1 MAANLGK
8 VTAEFHGQVLAP
20 GHQDYDAA
28 RLIWKGIDRQPALI
42 FRCADVTDVRRA
54 LEYAHDAGLPFAV
67 AGAGHDV
74 AGRSVPDGG
83 IVLSTARLRQVTID
97 PVGKVARLGA
107 GVQWGELAA
116 AAVPYE
122 LATTG
127 AASASVGVAGFS
139 LHGGYGLLMRSCG
152 TGCDNI
158 IEVDMVT
165 PDGTH
170 RTVNQHTDPD
180 LLWAVRGAGANF
192 GVVTSL
198 TLRMHTI
205 PRVTV
210 GVVSYPVTRARDVL
224 RAYRQITATAP
235 NELVTDFY
243 YKVNLDG
250 TRTASI
256 GICFNGA
263 RVDAER
269 ALEALTGLG
278 RPWRDA
284 LREASAVEL
293 HALHNTSTPYGP
305 RYHLRS
311 HYLDELSDE
320 VIELILDQGERITAP
335 LTGIF
340 LEHLGGAIATVRPDA
355 TSFHGRDARYSFLAI
370 AGWTEP
376 EQDETHKV
384 WTRELSKSLE
394 PLSMDACYANYLDD
408 DEDNR
413 IASAYGPGYERLTA
427 LKQIYDPTN
436 LLRGNRNIPPTAR

>member
-1 MAANLGK
+1 MPVDLGK
-8 VTAEFHGQVLAP
+8 AMAEFHGRILAP
-20 GHQDYDAA
+20 GHDDYDAA
-28 RLIWKGIDRQPALI
+28 RVIWKGIDRQPALI
-42 FRCADVTDVRRA
+42 FQCADVPDIQRV
-54 LEYAHDAGLPFAV
+54 LEYAHGAGLPFAV

-83 IVLSTARLRQVTID
+83 IVLSTAALRDITID
-97 PVGKVARLGA
+97 PVGKVARVGA

-116 AAVPYE
+116 AAHPHA

-192 GVVTSL
+192 GVVTSF
-198 TLRMHTI
+198 TLRLHSV

-210 GVVSYPVTRARDVL
+210 GVVSYPVAQARAVL
-224 RAYRQITATAP
+224 RVYREITATAP

-243 YKVNLDG
+243 YKVNPDG

-256 GICFNGA
+256 GVCFNGA
-263 RVDAER
+263 RADAER
-269 ALEALTGLG
+269 ALEPLSALGL
-278 RPWRDA
+278 PWR
-284 LREASAVEL
+284 EAFHEADAVEL

-311 HYLDELSDE
+311 HYLDELTDE
-320 VIELILDQGERITAP
+320 VIDLILDQGERITAP

-340 LEHLGGAIATVRPDA
+340 LEHLGGAIAAVAPDA
-355 TSFHGRDARYSFLAI
+355 TSFHGREARYSFLAI
-370 AGWTEP
+370 AGWNEP
-376 EQDETHKV
+376 EDDDTHKA
-384 WTRELSKSLE
+384 WTRELSKNLG
-394 PLSMDACYANYLDD
+394 PLAMDACYANYLDD
-408 DEDNR
+408 DEDHR
-413 IASAYGPGYERLTA
+413 IPSAYGPGYERLRA
-427 LKQIYDPTN
+427 LKQIYDPTD
-436 LLRGNRNIPPTAR
+436 LLRGNRNIAPA